1 MSTVCQCNKEKKRN
15 THLRVKEASW
25 NIAPLLSYFRNAEFS
40 PHSGISFGRP
50 DLALG
55 DSIWHF
61 PHMWESPNPG
71 TMPGGGGGGLGSP
84 LAGFSPNTEL
94 VFWLFLRS
102 YLTSGPFSCWYFL
115 LLKQSFFRYYSS
127 RQVMAILC
135 CVAQKA
141 ASPAQLLSINMRT
154 FWNCCL
160 GRFREDGSMNTGS
173 VHWPV
178 CARQC
183 DGPTEYSTQY
193 SRRTRENAWVY

>member
-1 MSTVCQCNKEKKRN
+1 MQYGEEKEYTSSCERSILKYCSVVELFKKRGIFPP
-15 THLRVKEASW
+15 LRRLIWAAGFGVW
-25 NIAPLLSYFRNAEFS
+25 RLNLTFS
-40 PHSGISFGRP
+40 PTC
-50 DLALG
+50 
-55 DSIWHF
+55 
-61 PHMWESPNPG
+61 ESRQIQAPCR
-71 TMPGGGGGGLGSP
+71 GGECGLGSP

-94 VFWLFLRS
+94 VFWLFLQS

-115 LLKQSFFRYYSS
+115 LLKQRFFRYYSS
-127 RQVMAILC
+127 PQVMAILC

-141 ASPAQLLSINMRT
+141 ASAAWLLSINMRT